1 MKAIDFLRLLFKHR
15 VLLVLTPLLMALAVV
30 GLTLHP
36 SYTYTSE
43 TTLYTGIASGE
54 GVNMGINLNYFA
66 TNTSFD
72 NLINVTKSRET
83 KQEVAIRLLAQHL
96 LLDKPDPKYISA
108 KSFIELRRITP
119 PYIRALVV
127 KSDSISV
134 DTVGTPLFPTSI
146 NKQDFERTVQNLK
159 ECMVANDTNFVYK
172 LLNYNHPNYSI
183 DAISSIDVTRMESS
197 DLVRLRY
204 ESGDPGICQ
213 QTLALFMEVCI
224 RNYKKIKV
232 SSSDAVIKYFEREL
246 EKVSEKLK
254 QSEDALLKFNKDNNI
269 INYYEQSKAVAVEKE
284 NLEATQNSMRIKL
297 AGTEAS
303 IKRIEEKLKKQNK
316 VIPKSNE
323 IVQKRNK
330 LADLNARIIA
340 AETKS
345 EDGKVNNKELVRL
358 KVEAEKLKDDLRTN
372 VGELF
377 SLNTT
382 TEGLPTQKLLNE
394 WIDNVIVYEETKAG
408 MQVQDNYRREFQK
421 QYAMYAPAGA
431 QMRRIEREISVNENE
446 YIEILRGLGTAK
458 LKAQDAEFTT
468 GVKVVDLPYYPIT
481 ANPTKRKLMVLV
493 AAFLGFLLVL
503 TLILALEYFDNTLK
517 NPVRAERK
525 MKQPILGVFPKVFLK
540 TKLRNFPF
548 IINRVLELALQN
560 LGMYTDFGTDVH
572 KPKVVLIA
580 STMHQEGKSVVAG
593 NLARSMANQS
603 KQVLYLNYR
612 SEEFHEKSLFAPN
625 QIKKRKNKRY
635 PLLSRLLGYEDKRV
649 DYHSPFLQHPETYLG
664 KEAMATYTLQRS
676 CCSASTYQDL
686 LESKG
691 EIHSSKPDIVLIEL
705 PPLLYYP
712 LPVNLIHSA
721 DKLILVTRANRVWTS
736 ADERIVNNLKEATG
750 KEVTCLLNGVEIPVL
765 ESILGEL
772 PKRNSRL
779 HAFLK
784 KVVSFQMFNKQ
795 EI

>member
-15 VLLVLTPLLMALAVV
+15 VLLILTPLIMASAVV

-96 LLDKPDPKYISA
+96 MLDKPDPKYMSV

-119 PYIRALVV
+119 PYIRDMVV
-127 KSDSISV
+127 KSDSIV
-134 DTVGTPLFPTSI
+134 TDTVTTPLFPSSI
-146 NKQDFERTVQNLK
+146 NRNDYEQTVLNLK
-159 ECMVANDTNFVYK
+159 VCMEANDTNFVYK

-246 EKVSEKLK
+246 AKVELKLK
-254 QSEDALLKFNKDNNI
+254 ESEDALLKFNKDNNI
-269 INYYEQSKAVAVEKE
+269 INYYEQSKAVAIEKE
-284 NLEATQNSMRIKL
+284 NLEATQNSMRVKL

-303 IKRIEEKLKKQNK
+303 IKRIEDKLKKQNK

-323 IVQKRNK
+323 IVQQRNK
-330 LADLNARIIA
+330 LADLNAKIIT

-345 EDGKVNNKELVRL
+345 TDIKVSNQELVRL
-358 KVEAEKLKDDLRTN
+358 KMQAEKLKDDLRAN
-372 VGELF
+372 IGELF

-421 QYAMYAPAGA
+421 QYALYAPAGA
-431 QMRRIEREISVNENE
+431 QMRRIEREINVNENE

-468 GVKVVDLPYYPIT
+468 GVKAVDLPYYPIT

-493 AAFLGFLLVL
+493 AAFLGFLFVL
-503 TLILALEYFDNTLK
+503 TLILAMEYFDNTLK
-517 NPVRAERK
+517 NPLRAERR
-525 MKQPILGVFPKVFLK
+525 MKLPILGVFPKIFLK
-540 TKLRNFPF
+540 TKLLNFPF
-548 IINRVLELALQN
+548 IINRTLELALQN
-560 LGMYTDFGTDVH
+560 LGMYTDFGTESS
-572 KPKVVLIA
+572 KPKVVLII

-593 NLARSMANQS
+593 NLAKNMDYQG
-603 KQVLYLNYR
+603 KKVLFLSYR
-612 SEEFHEKSLFAPN
+612 NEEFHEKSLFPPN
-625 QIKKRKNKRY
+625 KGKKKKNRRY
-635 PLLSRLLGYEDKRV
+635 PLMGKLLGYEDKRV
-649 DYHSPFLQHPETYLG
+649 NYNSPFLQAPEPNLDHTSVG
-664 KEAMATYTLQRS
+664 SFSLQHS
-676 CCSASTYQDL
+676 CCSASTYLDL
-686 LESKG
+686 LENDNQHT
-691 EIHSSKPDIVLIEL
+691 EAPDVVLIEI

-712 LPVNLIHSA
+712 LPINLIHSA
-721 DKLILVTRANRVWTS
+721 DKLVLVTRANRIWTL
-736 ADERIVNNLKEATG
+736 ADERIVNDLREATG
-750 KEVTCLLNGVEIPVL
+750 KVPTCLLNGVEIDVL
-765 ESILGEL
+765 ESMLGEL
-772 PKRNSRL
+772 PKRNGRL
-779 HAFLK
+779 HVLLRK
-784 KVVSFQMFNKQ
+784 LVRFQLFSKQ